1 MFGEKLSSAL
11 SYFREY
17 YNRIDGVV
25 VFLLAILVILLVCVA
40 FIRWPPVYPLLVAFA
55 CALSGSLLGFLFA
68 VPKRIRQAGIVPVA
82 AGSAGGLAAAP
93 NSPDSGT
100 AGGGATAAT
109 YESNTSLE
117 EISDWLTKII
127 VGVGLVEAKQIADAL
142 GHAGRTVGEGIYG
155 QTAGSAAGEALGVAT
170 IVAFAV
176 IGFLASFL
184 WFRQNLLPAWTQ
196 ADATRFVS
204 ERRLNEAPPQRVQSP
219 TPAPSPGDMPAEP
232 PAAANVVAAD
242 GPATLADRIREKY
255 ALLRTKP
262 KHPDDWV
269 KDMFGGSA
277 TRRNPSRSLSAEV
290 RPVKGENDY
299 FEVALSVASHPPAA
313 GEVAFFLH
321 NTFPETT
328 QLASVDS
335 KGTASLTI
343 YAYGAFTVGVLMDDG
358 GTELELDLSQLPG
371 APTDFKDE

>member
-1 MFGEKLSSAL
+1 MSRGQQSSILAYL
-11 SYFREY
+11 RAH

-25 VFLLAILVILLVCVA
+25 VFLLLILVLLLLCVA
-40 FIRWPPVYPLLVAFA
+40 FLRWPPVYPLLVAFA

-82 AGSAGGLAAAP
+82 AAGASGAP
-93 NSPDSGT
+93 GT
-100 AGGGATAAT
+100 AASPGPADSPTAAT

-127 VGVGLVEAKQIADAL
+127 VGVGLVEAHEIARAL
-142 GHAGRTVGEGIYG
+142 GRAGRVVGEGIYK
-155 QTAGSAAGEALGVAT
+155 QEAGSAAAEALGVST

-184 WFRQNLLPAWTQ
+184 WFRQNLMPAWTQ
-196 ADATRFVS
+196 VETSHSVS
-204 ERRLNEAPPQRVQSP
+204 ERRLNEAPRERVQM
-219 TPAPSPGDMPAEP
+219 PAPPRAPGNMPAEWSTAAT
-232 PAAANVVAAD
+232 AAARQAT
-242 GPATLADRIREKY
+242 ATLAGPIDKRY
-255 ALLRTKP
+255 ALLRSQP

-277 TRRNPSRSLSAEV
+277 TRANPTRTLSADV

-299 FEVALSVASHPPAA
+299 FEVALCVTSNPAAA

-321 NTFPETT
+321 TSFKEPI
-328 QLASVDS
+328 QLAKADA
-335 KGTASLTI
+335 KGTATLTL
-343 YAYGAFTVGVLMDDG
+343 YAYGAFTVGVLMDNGD
-358 GTELELDLSQLPG
+358 TQLELDLSKLPD
-371 APTDFKDE
+371 APEAFRVA